1 MQYSNA
7 KMTGSVSQAASGA
20 STVGSR
26 PAPGGAVSD
35 IILAVTE
42 RQIVPGETACF
53 PFAARTAYG
62 IPSIHE
68 FNVVSDNPKFN
79 PEWVRLGR
87 SAGDSYGPHYILEIC
102 PGDIVRSQY
111 GAYPLRLS
119 WRAAGTYRHPGGR
132 CTLIIRP
139 RVRAVTEPAVT
150 IWPTGQVCLLLENSG
165 NTGIDVLVSIRH
177 HGSDWSKEW
186 EFDLP
191 AKDDPFG
198 FAGRFDPPAGKR
210 SGDFE
215 LAVSA
220 AGVPL
225 LRRTVHARRSLISRR
240 RAIRPCLTGGVQPV
254 TELSGSQLSGSLPAG
269 SESVSVTVASAP
281 SS

>member
-1 MQYSNA
+1 
-7 KMTGSVSQAASGA
+7 MTGSVSQAASGA
-20 STVGSR
+20 ATAGSTTVDSR

-42 RQIVPGETACF
+42 RQIAPGETARF
-53 PFAARTAYG
+53 PFVARTAYG

-68 FNVVSDNPKFN
+68 FNVISDNPNFN

-87 SAGDSYGPHYILEIC
+87 SAGDSYGPHYILEIS
-102 PGDIVRSQY
+102 PGNIGRSQY

-119 WRAAGTYRHPGGR
+119 WRAAGTYRHAGGR

-139 RVRAVTEPAVT
+139 CVRAVTEPVVS
-150 IWPTGQVCLLLENSG
+150 IWPTGQVCVLLENRGS
-165 NTGIDVLVSIRH
+165 TGIDAAISIRH
-177 HGSDWSKEW
+177 RGSDWSKEW

-191 AKDDPFG
+191 AKDDDPFSFSG
-198 FAGRFDPPAGKR
+198 LFDPPTGMR

-225 LRRTVHARRSLISRR
+225 IRRTVRARRSLISRR
-240 RAIRPCLTGGVQPV
+240 IISDIQVCA
-254 TELSGSQLSGSLPAG
+254 
-269 SESVSVTVASAP
+269 
-281 SS
+281 